1 MADKKGKQD
10 PNVFNKSKGPTNEQI
25 VGKFNQLRQEQRSLM
40 SKIAELEGDQNEHR
54 LVIEALKD
62 VNGERKCFRLV
73 GGVLV
78 ERTVKDVTPALQH
91 NKDQLGKLV
100 EALTKQVEAK
110 GKEINDFR
118 EKHNIRVKGEQAPDQ
133 ADVSNDK
140 ANTQGVLVAGT

>member
-1 MADKKGKQD
+1 M
-10 PNVFNKSKGPTNEQI
+10 
-25 VGKFNQLRQEQRSLM
+25 SL
-40 SKIAELEGDQNEHR
+40 SL
-54 LVIEALKD
+54 
-62 VNGERKCFRLV
+62 
-73 GGVLV
+73 
-78 ERTVKDVTPALQH
+78 
-91 NKDQLGKLV
+91 QLGKLV